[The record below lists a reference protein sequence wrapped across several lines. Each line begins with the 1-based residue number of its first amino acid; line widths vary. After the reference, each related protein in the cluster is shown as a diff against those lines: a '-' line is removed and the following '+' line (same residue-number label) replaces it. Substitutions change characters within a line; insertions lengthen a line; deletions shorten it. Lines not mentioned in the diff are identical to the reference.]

1 MTFDEHLA
9 KQLEDPEFAKLYK
22 SMEPDYETIGQL
34 FDARREQ
41 RLTQKDLA
49 ERTGIPQAHI
59 SRLEN
64 GNYNPSLA
72 FLKRVAAG
80 LGKEIHIEFRPYNV
94 RSVFPG
100 EKEKNAGYRKFSELR
115 AKLPPD
121 AQESAKKKSEIYKLD
136 IKLENIRKV
145 RRVAKKTIADR
156 VGVKQPSL
164 AQMEK
169 EDDLHLSSLKKLV
182 EAMEGSLNISADFP
196 GGVSYKLYESQAEEP
211 ELSLRVASSVK

>member
-22 SMEPDYETIGQL
+22 SMEPDYEIIGQL

-80 LGKEIHIEFRPYNV
+80 LSMEIHIEFRPYNV

-121 AQESAKKKSEIYKLD
+121 AQESAKKKSEIFKLD
-136 IKLENIRKV
+136 IRLENIRKA

-211 ELSLRVASSVK
+211 ELQLRVASPVK